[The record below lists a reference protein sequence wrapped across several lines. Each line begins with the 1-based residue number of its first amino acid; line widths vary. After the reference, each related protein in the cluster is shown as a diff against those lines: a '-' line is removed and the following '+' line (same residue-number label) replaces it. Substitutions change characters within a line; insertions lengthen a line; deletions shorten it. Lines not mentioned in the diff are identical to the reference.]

1 MASMRS
7 SARTTGPVSPTVCS
21 ETCVGRIRYL
31 GVLLYDADKIEH
43 AASVADPKDLYE
55 SQLKVFLDPNAP
67 EVIAEAKKQGIPE
80 AWITAAQKSPVYKM
94 AMEWKVAFPL
104 HPEYRTLPMV
114 WYIPPLSPIQSAME
128 NGLIGENGIIPS
140 VKDLRIPIQYLA
152 NLLTAGKEEPVIK
165 ALETMVAMRRY
176 MRKKSVDKVVD
187 PNTLKGTH
195 LNPAQVED
203 MYQVM
208 AIANYEDR
216 FVIPSSHKEMVENAF
231 EDKASCGFTFG
242 NGCSDGHSNESLFGR
257 KKATPIVF
265 HDMRRDRA
273 RQAGE

>member
-1 MASMRS
+1 M
-7 SARTTGPVSPTVCS
+7 CS

-67 EVIAEAKKQGIPE
+67 EVIAGGEKQGIPE

-94 AMEWKVAFPL
+94 AMEWKVAFPAAPGIP
-104 HPEYRTLPMV
+104 HPADGVVHPAALADPVGDGKRPD
-114 WYIPPLSPIQSAME
+114 WRARHH
-128 NGLIGENGIIPS
+128 PS

-176 MRKKSVDKVVD
+176 MRKKSVDKGGG
-187 PNTLKGTH
+187 PQH
-195 LNPAQVED
+195 AQT
-203 MYQVM
+203 
-208 AIANYEDR
+208 A
-216 FVIPSSHKEMVENAF
+216 P
-231 EDKASCGFTFG
+231 T
-242 NGCSDGHSNESLFGR
+242 
-257 KKATPIVF
+257 
-265 HDMRRDRA
+265 
-273 RQAGE
+273 